1 MQESGVE
8 DRTSLSSLAARR
20 LAEMLDL
27 GARLVAVELVVASQA
42 IDLRGDLPLGS
53 GAATTH
59 AFLRDR
65 VRFLDSP
72 EAMPLPLEELAA
84 TIRASPA
91 PA

>member
-42 IDLRGDLPLGS
+42 IDLRGDLTLGS

-59 AFLRDR
+59 AFVRKR
-65 VRFLDSP
+65 VPFLDLP
-72 EAMPLPLEELAA
+72 ELMPLPLEELAS
-84 TIRASPA
+84 TILSSPA